1 MPASLSQPT
10 PLPAPIIAADM
21 PARQQLQTIQ
31 AVRGVAAL
39 VVVAFHLTQFV
50 YGKYTHYLWF
60 GLFERGFAGV
70 DLFFVISGFVI
81 VYTSQGYIGRPETL
95 RTYLT
100 KRAIRVY
107 PIYWLTIA
115 LMTLLMAVSLLF
127 GPPGVGKV
135 IADRWPGL
143 DTILLTPHHRAL
155 NIVSWSLSHEL
166 FFYLLFACLI
176 VSRKLW
182 VIPAFFLMG
191 TLYMAFSKQQY
202 IDGQSTIWAYFWFN
216 PLNIEFALGAL
227 VGYGFIH
234 YTPNKWEGIGAA
246 ALGVVW
252 LYSFGDTRNEF
263 FSERLLHYGVASLL
277 LLVAVLAYESLRKP
291 RLPQWIISTGDASYL
306 IYLIHIPLLLPFGRL
321 LVRVFP
327 TYSAVGISLACFALI
342 VVVTYLSIGIHR
354 LVEKPLMRY
363 LSARLLPKKRLA
375 GVRAVN

>member
-1 MPASLSQPT
+1 MSALFQPN
-10 PLPAPIIAADM
+10 PVPEPIIAADM

-39 VVVAFHLTQFV
+39 TVVAFHLTQFV
-50 YGKYTHYLWF
+50 DGKYGEALWF

-81 VYTSQGYIGRPETL
+81 VYTSQAYIGRPDTL

-115 LMTLLMAVSLLF
+115 LMTLLMAISLWLR
-127 GPPGVGKV
+127 PDGVGKV

-143 DTILLTPHHRAL
+143 DTILLTPHHHAL

-182 VIPAFFLMG
+182 VIPAFFLVG
-191 TLYMAFSKQQY
+191 TLYMALTKQEY
-202 IDGQSTIWAYFWFN
+202 IDGQSTVWAYFWFN
-216 PLNIEFALGAL
+216 PLNAEFALGAL
-227 VGYGFIH
+227 IGYGFIH
-234 YTPNKWEGIGAA
+234 HKASKWEGISA
-246 ALGVVW
+246 ALLGLVW
-252 LYSFGDTRNEF
+252 LYSFGDTPNEF
-263 FSERLLHYGVASLL
+263 FGERLLHYGVASLL
-277 LLVAVLAYESLRKP
+277 LLIAVLTYEYIRHPK
-291 RLPQWIISTGDASYL
+291 LPQWIISTGDASYL
-306 IYLIHIPLLLPFGRL
+306 IYLIHTPFLLPFTRL
-321 LVRVFP
+321 LTRAFP
-327 TYSAVGISLACFALI
+327 TYSAIGVPLACFALVI
-342 VVVTYLSIGIHR
+342 VVTYLSILTHR

-363 LSARLLPKKRLA
+363 LSARLLPKRKA
-375 GVRAVN
+375 GPTVA